1 MFYLHIQ
8 RNTLIDWRL
17 MPTLP
22 VLQLLSL
29 REHFI
34 REIGVDVLIDID
46 VSKTFKLIGKYYEHV
61 LVKL

>member
-22 VLQLLSL
+22 VLQLLSW
-29 REHFI
+29 REHFV
-34 REIGVDVLIDID
+34 REIGADVLIDID
-46 VSKTFKLIGKYYEHV
+46 ASKTLS
-61 LVKL
+61 